1 MVELDTKIGS
11 LQPGRKVVENFN
23 YLLANARGLSGLFPN
38 AARPY
43 FSGGTEC
50 GKQQLKCGGDIN
62 IWHHK

>member
-1 MVELDTKIGS
+1 MVKLDTEIGS

-23 YLLANARGLSGLFPN
+23 YLLANPRGLSGLFPN
-38 AARPY
+38 ATAV